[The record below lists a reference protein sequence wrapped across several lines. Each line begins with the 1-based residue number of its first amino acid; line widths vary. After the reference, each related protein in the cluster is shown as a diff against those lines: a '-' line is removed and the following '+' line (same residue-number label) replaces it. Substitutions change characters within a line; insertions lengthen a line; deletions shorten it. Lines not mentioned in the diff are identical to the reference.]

1 MDNKLGHFF
10 LGKVETM
17 RNPILWGKPMAA
29 IVLFSGL
36 ALIGGIVL
44 AEVIDASPKAL
55 AAQKVL
61 KSKVTVDFK
70 DVRLEEC
77 LDEFKD
83 QVKGFKFMVDSKGG
97 VSRNSKLSYTGKDVP
112 LSDALDG
119 LLKKNGLGYQIISNK
134 GNAYDGLIKIVQGA
148 DRGKL
153 VK

>member
-1 MDNKLGHFF
+1 
-10 LGKVETM
+10 M
-17 RNPILWGKPMAA
+17 RNPIILARPLAA
-29 IVLFSGL
+29 AGLFLGL
-36 ALIGGIVL
+36 GLTGGLLL
-44 AEVIDASPKAL
+44 AQEIEASPKAL

-70 DVRLEEC
+70 DIRLEEC

-97 VSRNSKLSYTGKDVP
+97 VSRNSKLSYTGNDVP
-112 LSDALDG
+112 LSEALDG
-119 LLKKNGLGYQIISNK
+119 LLKKNSLGYQIISNK
-134 GNAYDGLIKIVQGA
+134 GNAYDGLIKIVQGS

>member
-1 MDNKLGHFF
+1 
-10 LGKVETM
+10 M
-17 RNPILWGKPMAA
+17 RNPILWAKPVAA
-29 IVLFSGL
+29 IVLFTGLGL
-36 ALIGGIVL
+36 AGGSLL
-44 AEVIDASPKAL
+44 AQEIEASSKAL
-55 AAQKVL
+55 AAQKAL

-83 QVKGFKFMVDSKGG
+83 QVKAFKFVVDSKGG
-97 VSRNSKLSYTGKDVP
+97 VSRNSKLTYKGDDVS
-112 LSDALDG
+112 LAEALDG

-134 GNAYDGLIKIVQGA
+134 GNAYDGLIKIVQGS

>member
-1 MDNKLGHFF
+1 
-10 LGKVETM
+10 M
-17 RNPILWGKPMAA
+17 RNPTLWAKPVAA
-29 IVLFSGL
+29 IVLFTGLGL
-36 ALIGGIVL
+36 AGGSLL
-44 AEVIDASPKAL
+44 AQEIEASSKAL
-55 AAQKVL
+55 AAQKAL

-83 QVKGFKFMVDSKGG
+83 QVKAFKFVVDSKGG
-97 VSRNSKLSYTGKDVP
+97 VSRNSKLTYKGDDVS
-112 LSDALDG
+112 LAEALDG

-134 GNAYDGLIKIVQGA
+134 GNAYDGLIKIVQGS

>member
-1 MDNKLGHFF
+1 MNF
-10 LGKVETM
+10 
-17 RNPILWGKPMAA
+17 PITCAKPVT
-29 IVLFSGL
+29 IVALL
-36 ALIGGIVL
+36 AGFALTGGMLL
-44 AEVIDASPKAL
+44 AQEIEASAKAL
-55 AAQKVL
+55 ASQKSL

-83 QVKGFKFMVDSKGG
+83 QVKTFKYMVDSKGG
-97 VSRNSKLSYTGKDVP
+97 VSRNSKLSYTGKEVP
-112 LSDALDG
+112 LSEALDG

-134 GNAYDGLIKIVQGA
+134 GNAYDGLIKIVQGP

>member
-1 MDNKLGHFF
+1 
-10 LGKVETM
+10 M
-17 RNPILWGKPMAA
+17 RNPILWAKPVAA
-29 IVLFSGL
+29 IVLFTGL
-36 ALIGGIVL
+36 SLAGGSLL
-44 AEVIDASPKAL
+44 AQEIEASSKAL
-55 AAQKVL
+55 AAQKAL

-83 QVKGFKFMVDSKGG
+83 QVKAFKFVVDSKGG
-97 VSRNSKLSYTGKDVP
+97 VSRNSKLTYKGDDVS
-112 LSDALDG
+112 LAEALDG

-134 GNAYDGLIKIVQGA
+134 GNAYDGLIKIVQGS